1 MVELATARKKE
12 KNGKGFKEKVRMMT
26 NYICFFTTSTHDIRE
41 RSAHSM
47 KTPSSREEETK
58 EEEMRKEQR
67 RTWRTSFA
75 TIPSTSSPSARSTPT
90 SIV

>member
-1 MVELATARKKE
+1 
-12 KNGKGFKEKVRMMT
+12 MT
-26 NYICFFTTSTHDIRE
+26 IRE
-41 RSAHSM
+41 QSAHSM

-58 EEEMRKEQR
+58 EEEMRKEQIR

-90 SIV
+90 PPSIV